1 MPAVRW
7 HPLLGAMLLA
17 PWLAACEAA
26 NPLFGPRD
34 LDGPPAPDAS
44 TDPPINLP
52 PDAASELTPDLSIN
66 PPVDLRANLL
76 GHWKLDET
84 SGTMAADSS
93 GNGHTGQLEGTP
105 VPTWSSGQIEGAL
118 LMPADASQYSTGVK
132 VTATL
137 PIRTLQRFTIAAWTL
152 RTDLDTNR
160 IMTVMS
166 RQVGTGN
173 NEVFNVGMD
182 GAILRGWI
190 QDPTSGSI
198 IKVNAPAL
206 PQPLGSWI
214 HLAMTYDGNDVVLY
228 AQGTR
233 VASVPYTGG
242 LIADE
247 ANPLYIGTNKNI
259 GTGTNY
265 HAYWEGKLD
274 EVLLTPSPTTP
285 TPCACCRWV
294 PAPGCRQ
301 SAISRGQRATAQ
313 RTAAANRSQP
323 PSLTVVTP
331 FAFRKQLARRAGA
344 APPPWPPPDRRRTPP
359 RAAGRSG

>member
-1 MPAVRW
+1 M
-7 HPLLGAMLLA
+7 
-17 PWLAACEAA
+17 
-26 NPLFGPRD
+26 
-34 LDGPPAPDAS
+34 
-44 TDPPINLP
+44 
-52 PDAASELTPDLSIN
+52 
-66 PPVDLRANLL
+66 
-76 GHWKLDET
+76 
-84 SGTMAADSS
+84 
-93 GNGHTGQLEGTP
+93 
-105 VPTWSSGQIEGAL
+105 
-118 LMPADASQYSTGVK
+118 K

-274 EVLLTPSPTTP
+274 EVLLYSVAHNADTI
-285 TPCACCRWV
+285 ACCRWV

-301 SAISRGQRATAQ
+301 SGSVGVSGPRPSAPPPRTGPSPPRSRWSRPS
-313 RTAAANRSQP
+313 RSG
-323 PSLTVVTP
+323 SSW
-331 FAFRKQLARRAGA
+331 RAGRGPL
-344 APPPWPPPDRRRTPP
+344 PPPWPPPDRRRTPP

>member
-1 MPAVRW
+1 MPALRW

-17 PWLAACEAA
+17 PLLAACEAP
-26 NPLFGPRD
+26 NPLYVLRD
-34 LDGPPAPDAS
+34 IDAPAADGPPRPPDAGDGWVDGPAAPDAS
-44 TDPPINLP
+44 TDPPI
-52 PDAASELTPDLSIN
+52 
-66 PPVDLRANLL
+66 DLRANLL

-84 SGTMAADSS
+84 SGTTAADSS

-105 VPTWSSGQIEGAL
+105 VPTWSSGQIGGAL
-118 LMPADASQYSTGVK
+118 LMPADASQHSTGVK
-132 VTATL
+132 VNATL

-198 IKVNAPAL
+198 IKVNGPAL
-206 PQPLGSWI
+206 SQPLGSWI
-214 HLAMTYDGNDVVLY
+214 HLAMTYDGNEVVLY
-228 AQGTR
+228 TQGVR
-233 VASVPYTGG
+233 VASVPYSGG

-247 ANPLYIGTNKNI
+247 TNPLYIGTNKNF

-265 HAYWEGKLD
+265 HGYWEGKLD
-274 EVLLTPSPTTP
+274 DVLLYSVAHSADTIRMLSMG
-285 TPCACCRWV
+285 AG
-294 PAPGCRQ
+294 PG
-301 SAISRGQRATAQ
+301 
-313 RTAAANRSQP
+313 P
-323 PSLTVVTP
+323 
-331 FAFRKQLARRAGA
+331 
-344 APPPWPPPDRRRTPP
+344 
-359 RAAGRSG
+359 

>member
-17 PWLAACEAA
+17 ALPAACEVA
-26 NPLFGPRD
+26 NPLFVPRD
-34 LDGPPAPDAS
+34 LDAPAADGPPRPPDAGDGWVDGPTASDAS
-44 TDPPINLP
+44 TDPPTNLP
-52 PDAASELTPDLSIN
+52 PDAASDLTPDISIN

-76 GHWKLDET
+76 GHWRLDET

-105 VPTWSSGQIEGAL
+105 LPSWSSGQIEGAL

-132 VTATL
+132 VNATL

-160 IMTVMS
+160 NMTVMS

-190 QDPTSGSI
+190 QDPASGSI
-198 IKVNAPAL
+198 IKVNGPAL
-206 PQPLGSWI
+206 SQPLGSWI
-214 HLAMTYDGNDVVLY
+214 HLAMTYDGNEVVLY
-228 AQGTR
+228 TQGAR

-247 ANPLYIGTNKNI
+247 TNPLYIGTNKNI

-274 EVLLTPSPTTP
+274 DVLLYSV
-285 TPCACCRWV
+285 A
-294 PAPGCRQ
+294 Q
-301 SAISRGQRATAQ
+301 SAETIRMLSM
-313 RTAAANRSQP
+313 
-323 PSLTVVTP
+323 
-331 FAFRKQLARRAGA
+331 GA
-344 APPPWPPPDRRRTPP
+344 SP
-359 RAAGRSG
+359 GL